1 MDNDNDNLQALPIP
15 TLLSLQLAFK
25 RPHVATKPMIAKVG
39 DSAKENCPKI
49 IVVFFLHKILQLL
62 TA

>member
-15 TLLSLQLAFK
+15 TLLSLRLAVK
-25 RPHVATKPMIAKVG
+25 RPMVATKPITAKVG
-39 DSAKENCPKI
+39 DPAIENCPE
-49 IVVFFLHKILQLL
+49 IVVFFLQKIIQLL

>member
-15 TLLSLQLAFK
+15 TLLSLQLAVK
-25 RPHVATKPMIAKVG
+25 RPMVATKPIRAKVG
-39 DSAKENCPKI
+39 DPAKENCPKI
-49 IVVFFLHKILQLL
+49 IVLFLQKFIQLL